1 MWGLHRWGN
10 IVLSRHLPAPKHSYA
25 KRLIALGLTVT
36 VGFSAIFAIV
46 LWESRASDREQA
58 RQAAANVIATIS
70 SDIERNLE
78 LYDLSLQAVVDG
90 LKLPGL
96 SRLSPELRQLMLYD
110 RAATAKDMGSIFVLD
125 KNGTVI
131 LDLRTLTPR
140 PENYAK
146 SDFFIG
152 QEQESTRRPLCQPS
166 LGRFQRR
173 ILHRDQQAAV

>member
-1 MWGLHRWGN
+1 M
-10 IVLSRHLPAPKHSYA
+10 SRHLPAPKHSYA

-131 LDLRTLTPR
+131 LDSRTLTPR

-146 SDFFIG
+146 SDFHRSG
-152 QEQESTRRPLCQPS
+152 AESARRPLCQPS
-166 LGRFQRR
+166 LGRFQR
-173 ILHRDQQAAV
+173 